1 MTPVGHLSQRKL
13 KVRNIDEKNVT
24 VSDAQRLFS
33 KCGKL
38 VSVGFDKNMHGQYLG
53 SATIIYLKA
62 KSAVAAIK
70 QYNGAQIDDR
80 VLKVEYAMPLDTTKP
95 RVETNISGGKKGL
108 LSKRPQT
115 NK

>member
-1 MTPVGHLSQRKL
+1 M
-13 KVRNIDEKNVT
+13 
-24 VSDAQRLFS
+24 FS

-62 KSAVAAIK
+62 TSAAAAIK

-80 VLKVEYAMPLDTTKP
+80 VLKVEYALPEDTTKP
-95 RVETNISGGKKGL
+95 RVETKISGGKKGITT
-108 LSKRPQT
+108 KRPIS
-115 NK
+115 K